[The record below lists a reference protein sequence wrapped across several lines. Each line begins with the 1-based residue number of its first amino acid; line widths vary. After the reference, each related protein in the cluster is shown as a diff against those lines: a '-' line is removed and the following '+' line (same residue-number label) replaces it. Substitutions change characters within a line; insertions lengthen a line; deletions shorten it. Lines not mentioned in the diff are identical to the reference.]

1 MTYRF
6 PIKEIARKAG
16 LGITQPMDILALA
29 VPALTLENIPEP
41 FSSKKVARSSEIAG
55 IEARY
60 GKIPFASTSWVG
72 TKRS

>member
-29 VPALTLENIPEP
+29 VQILTPENIPEP
-41 FSSKKVARSSEIAG
+41 IS
-55 IEARY
+55 
-60 GKIPFASTSWVG
+60 
-72 TKRS
+72 